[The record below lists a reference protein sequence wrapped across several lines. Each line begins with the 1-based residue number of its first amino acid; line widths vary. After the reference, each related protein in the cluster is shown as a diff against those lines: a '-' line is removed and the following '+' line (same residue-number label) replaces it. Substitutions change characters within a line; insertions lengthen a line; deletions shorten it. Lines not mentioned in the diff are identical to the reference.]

1 MNFKRPRHREDVL
14 FVIALVI
21 PAVLSAAR
29 YFQTERQMTQ
39 IARAQ
44 SASAQVA
51 LDARPATSP
60 GPEGSTLALHSGT
73 AQAGVRGQW
82 TPAEATGAL

>member
-1 MNFKRPRHREDVL
+1 MNFKRPRHREDIL

-29 YFQTERQMTQ
+29 YFETEQRKTQ

-51 LDARPATSP
+51 LHAPPATLANLA
-60 GPEGSTLALHSGT
+60 GSI
-73 AQAGVRGQW
+73 
-82 TPAEATGAL
+82 TPPEATGSL

>member
-29 YFQTERQMTQ
+29 YFETEQHKMQ

-44 SASAQVA
+44 SAPAQVA
-51 LDARPATSP
+51 LAAAPATSARLA
-60 GPEGSTLALHSGT
+60 GSI
-73 AQAGVRGQW
+73 
-82 TPAEATGAL
+82 TPPEATGSL